1 MKKLGFVFCRLV
13 VLHCLALALVVLLTS
28 SVVASEINWKLFS
41 YLPSSEKVVQTYKEM
56 ADDIYKSSKERLKI
70 TVYSAGELPYKPV
83 DGIKIVSTNKVQM
96 ADGAVGFLAG
106 DVPAFNVYGMP
117 FVCTNFEG
125 LFEGLKAIKP
135 IMDQELKDRFKIKTF
150 FHWTMPPQNVWTVKP
165 IKTLDD
171 FKGRKIRAWNP
182 EQVTMLKLL
191 GAVPVSIASAEV
203 PTSLQRGVIDGAIT
217 SALSVSNWKMYDFV
231 HYGLMI
237 NFSMGHQFVLIN
249 SKEFDK
255 LPGDIQ
261 ELLNSKAV
269 EWDKKFQKLTPQF
282 EVGARKNL
290 LAHGMELNELS
301 PDDMKKAQEIMR
313 PMWEE
318 WTKKHGALAKKL
330 LDLATKSGVK

>member
-1 MKKLGFVFCRLV
+1 MKKLNLTLFRLSVQYSLVFL
-13 VLHCLALALVVLLTS
+13 LTVLLS
-28 SVVASEINWKLFS
+28 SNAIAADINWKFFS

-56 ADDIYKSSKERLKI
+56 AGDIYKASKERLKI
-70 TVYSAGELPYKPV
+70 TIYSAGELPYKPV
-83 DGIKIVSTNKVQM
+83 DGIKIVATNKVQM

-106 DVPAFNVYGMP
+106 DVPDFNVYGIP
-117 FVCTNFEG
+117 FVCTTFEN
-125 LFEGLKAIKP
+125 LFKGLKSVSP
-135 IMDQELKDRFKIKTF
+135 IMDQELEARFKIRTF
-150 FHWTMPPQNVWTVKP
+150 YHWTMPPQNVWTVKP

-182 EQVTMLKLL
+182 EQVEMLKLL

-249 SKEFDK
+249 SKEFKK
-255 LPGDIQ
+255 LPTDLQ

-269 EWDKKFQKLTPQF
+269 EWGKKFQELTPQF

-290 LAHGMELNELS
+290 IANGMELTELS
-301 PDDMKKAQEIMR
+301 PSDMQKAKDLMQ
-313 PMWEE
+313 PMWKN
-318 WTKKHGALAKKL
+318 WTKKHGAVAEKL
-330 LDLATKSGVK
+330 LELATKNGE